1 MKTQTEKQKIEREIE
16 NLNKKNKELCKK
28 YGIKN
33 NFSYKKHYSKYTEL
47 KSKLLGF
54 NLAKECVLEDVMEII
69 DEMGNFNCGFMD
81 GELCERI
88 DKEKLK
94 QKIEELRK

>member
-1 MKTQTEKQKIEREIE
+1 MKTTQEKQKIEREIE

-33 NFSYKKHYSKYTEL
+33 NFSYKKHYSKYIEL

-54 NLAKECVLEDVMEII
+54 NLAKECVLEDVK
-69 DEMGNFNCGFMD
+69 EMINK
-81 GELCERI
+81 ELEAGVI
-88 DKEKLK
+88 VEKAVLNKLK